1 MAINKRIK
9 SDRGGD
15 SHQSN
20 YRKKGKS
27 ESIAR
32 YIEPRIYILLA
43 SLGHHWIQLIRLVCG
58 FLFFLLLPFI
68 WPAHNWKNSLGC
80 NDDHLFFSLGH
91 VPPPPRQRYLIC
103 KATDRYR
110 QAQKEP
116 STYIFSSFSLSLLPP
131 PSFWRFKKSRRR
143 DAAAGGEKK
152 SRQRKTRRRRR
163 RRQRNIKGV
172 PVSLSAAV
180 IYISYSKR
188 ASSSAPV
195 TRKKETG
202 MCVEKWRDDR

>member
-58 FLFFLLLPFI
+58 FLFFFSSSIQFDPRTTGKIVWDATTTIFFFHLAMSRLRLVNVIWFAKQQIDIDRHKRSPRRTSFLPF
-68 WPAHNWKNSLGC
+68 
-80 NDDHLFFSLGH
+80 LFLYC
-91 VPPPPRQRYLIC
+91 RR
-103 KATDRYR
+103 
-110 QAQKEP
+110 
-116 STYIFSSFSLSLLPP
+116 LL
-131 PSFWRFKKSRRR
+131 FGDLKRV
-143 DAAAGGEKK
+143 E
-152 SRQRKTRRRRR
+152 
-163 RRQRNIKGV
+163 GV
-172 PVSLSAAV
+172 TPLLVV
-180 IYISYSKR
+180 KKR
-188 ASSSAPV
+188 AD
-195 TRKKETG
+195 KE
-202 MCVEKWRDDR
+202 KLDDDDDDVKEISKEYPCR